1 MKSAAICFILIL
13 VQCISVI
20 NGDVDDIPIT
30 LREFRAVKNA
40 LDFTGKVALIT
51 GSNSGLG
58 AATARLFSYLGAK
71 VVVTGRNLTRI
82 NETVRECRDLSP
94 YDYRPL
100 GIQLDLTI
108 PGNVARLVNE
118 TVRAYG
124 GIDILVNNAGIG
136 SFATIQ
142 DPSFKDVYY
151 ASRAINEEVQIDV
164 TRLAVPYI
172 SKNNGTIIFTSSLFA
187 RNPVISSSAYSMGKN
202 ALIAFAMTLIHD
214 LGSNCRVNVISPT
227 VMDGTR
233 IFRLLDPSVRPTLIA
248 NQQTSS
254 ALQRAGVPMD
264 YAKTVAYL
272 ASPLASFITGK
283 EIQLDGGIS
292 IPIL

>member
-40 LDFTGKVALIT
+40 LDFSGKVALIT

-94 YDYRPL
+94 YDYRVMFNFGDIVETAQINKKKNSFQPL

-124 GIDILVNNAGIG
+124 GIDILINNAGIG

-187 RNPVISSSAYSMGKN
+187 RNPVRKISLKK
-202 ALIAFAMTLIHD
+202 I
-214 LGSNCRVNVISPT
+214 ISL
-227 VMDGTR
+227 R
-233 IFRLLDPSVRPTLIA
+233 ELD
-248 NQQTSS
+248 
-254 ALQRAGVPMD
+254 
-264 YAKTVAYL
+264 
-272 ASPLASFITGK
+272 SF
-283 EIQLDGGIS
+283 L
-292 IPIL
+292 